1 MTTQRG
7 DDMPQTAIFAPRFAT
22 MLLTL
27 ALWFIAGRAA
37 LAYLAS

>member
-1 MTTQRG
+1 
-7 DDMPQTAIFAPRFAT
+7 MPQTAIFAPMFAT
-22 MLLTL
+22 TPRFYLYLVSSL